1 MILLNCRTIPWSTN
15 VILELVRVD
24 EDQWAQEG
32 DKHNQK
38 HIKYSKKSMHL
49 ENAIAKDES

>member
-1 MILLNCRTIPWSTN
+1 MILLDSRTIPGSTN
-15 VILELVRVD
+15 IILELVSID

-49 ENAIAKDES
+49 ENTIAQDES